1 MKKIFKELWDKR
13 GLYMLAIPGFLFL
26 IVFRYIPLQG
36 HILAFKDYRLSD
48 GVWGSRWVGFEN
60 FKFFFTSKDF
70 LIVTRNT
77 IFLNLLFIFGSLSM
91 GLLLAIFL
99 NEINIYLYKRISQ
112 SVIFLPHFISW
123 MVVSI
128 MVYGFFS
135 TSGLIN
141 NFLTTIGLDKVKWY
155 MNPEPWP
162 IILTFIRIWK
172 GAGYNSIIFL
182 AAITGLPSNVYE
194 SAMIDG
200 ANRFQQILYITLPL
214 VRPTAIILA
223 LLALGRIFNGD
234 FGMIYAIIGDNG
246 ILYEYTDIIDTYAY
260 RALRQ
265 MGDFSMSSVIVLYQS
280 TMGVIT
286 ILIFNWIVK
295 KIDKESSLF

>member
-1 MKKIFKELWDKR
+1 MKKIIKELWDKR
-13 GLYMLAIPGFLFL
+13 ELYMLAIPGFLFL

-36 HILAFKDYRLSD
+36 HILAFKNYRLRD
-48 GVWGSRWVGFEN
+48 GIWGSRWVGFEN
-60 FKFFFTSKDF
+60 FEFFFTSRDF

-77 IFLNLLFIFGSLSM
+77 IFLNILFIFGSLLM
-91 GLLLAIFL
+91 GLVLAIFL
-99 NEINIYLYKRISQ
+99 NEIRNYFYKRFSQ

-141 NFLTTIGLDKVKWY
+141 NFITSIGLEKVKWY

-162 IILTFIRIWK
+162 IILMFIRIWK
-172 GAGYNSIIFL
+172 AAGYNSIIFL
-182 AAITGLPSNVYE
+182 AAITGLPSSIYE

-200 ANRFQQILYITLPL
+200 ANRFQQILYITIPL
-214 VRPTAIILA
+214 VRSTAIILA
-223 LLALGRIFNGD
+223 LLAIGRIFSGD

-286 ILIFNWIVK
+286 IMLFNWVVK
-295 KIDKESSLF
+295 KVDKESSLF